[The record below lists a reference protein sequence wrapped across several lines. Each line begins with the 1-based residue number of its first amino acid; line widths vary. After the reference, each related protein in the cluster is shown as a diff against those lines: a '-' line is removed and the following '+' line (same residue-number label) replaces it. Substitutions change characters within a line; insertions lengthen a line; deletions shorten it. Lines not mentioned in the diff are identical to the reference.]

1 MKRRSFYKERINTP
15 FIVGIEEMI
24 MLKTIGR
31 LNIVFTYGKVR
42 EQRLIQVIQVQ
53 GISIISQW
61 VSRNCCLYVKEKAAP
76 YSFIGLADYVS
87 HTDSKPMNII
97 WKMKEPIPAKYL
109 RKTNK
114 MIVG

>member
-61 VSRNCCLYVKEKAAP
+61 VSRNCCLYVKEK
-76 YSFIGLADYVS
+76 
-87 HTDSKPMNII
+87 MII
-97 WKMKEPIPAKYL
+97 SLEKRPRILLSDWLIMSVIRIL
-109 RKTNK
+109 NL
-114 MIVG
+114 

>member
-1 MKRRSFYKERINTP
+1 
-15 FIVGIEEMI
+15 MI

-61 VSRNCCLYVKEKAAP
+61 VSRNCCLYVKEK
-76 YSFIGLADYVS
+76 
-87 HTDSKPMNII
+87 MII
-97 WKMKEPIPAKYL
+97 SLEKRPRILLSDWLIMSVIRIL
-109 RKTNK
+109 NL
-114 MIVG
+114 

>member
-1 MKRRSFYKERINTP
+1 MGVKKLLF
-15 FIVGIEEMI
+15 
-24 MLKTIGR
+24 
-31 LNIVFTYGKVR
+31 VR
-42 EQRLIQVIQVQ
+42 ERKNDNIT
-53 GISIISQW
+53 G
-61 VSRNCCLYVKEKAAP
+61 KATP

>member
-1 MKRRSFYKERINTP
+1 
-15 FIVGIEEMI
+15 

-61 VSRNCCLYVKEKAAP
+61 VSRNCCLYVKRKNDNITGKAAP